1 MEKQVRKDIEIYL
14 VNEEIHSHI
23 STDLSVQDMHDLI
36 GQLIL
41 NITIDMNSVNFEKL
55 LKTDFKFEYD
65 NITKKVDISIKDE
78 TLNNE
83 ILTYIATHLI
93 DYQNKRI
100 KGE

>member
-36 GQLIL
+36 G
-41 NITIDMNSVNFEKL
+41 NIVSHIKEDSNEIDYNRL
-55 LKTDFKFEYD
+55 LKTGFKFTFD
-65 NITKKVDISIKDE
+65 NQESQANISVEDE

-83 ILTYIATHLI
+83 VLTFIATYLI
-93 DYQNKRI
+93 EYQNKRI